1 LNKNRKKEN
10 KMKCNDV
17 ALRIESRD
25 AVFDLIKLVG
35 SVVKGFEYDD
45 DTKVLKVAY
54 EPNPAEMLL
63 KSED

>member
-1 LNKNRKKEN
+1 
-10 KMKCNDV
+10 MKCNDV